1 MQVIRRDS
9 AGPEVEDVQRRLADL
24 ALDIGSDDRGVFDAG
39 TEAAVRAFQQGRG
52 LVADG
57 VVGPDTW
64 RILVEAGYDLG
75 DRTLY
80 ARHPMLRGDDVRELQ
95 SRLNHLGFDAGNM
108 DGIYGP
114 DTERAVRDFQLNV
127 GLPVD
132 GIAGSDTLSA
142 LRRLHRQHQSA
153 PAVAVK
159 EREGL
164 RRGRQG
170 SLVGVRLLVDPA
182 HGPSD
187 PGVVGPDGTPEHEIA
202 WQLANRVVGRLI
214 ALGGQ
219 AILSRGPSN
228 TPSPSRRARLANDE
242 GVELVVS
249 LHLNGLASPNA
260 CGAAAYYFGTA
271 QSRSEAG
278 CELAERA
285 VDALAA
291 ATGAPNCRAHP
302 AASTILRETRA
313 PAVVVEPGFLTHPDE
328 GLRLADSE
336 YQDTIAD
343 ALIGALDAY
352 VRGG

>member
-1 MQVIRRDS
+1 MQVIRRGS

-24 ALDIGSDDRGVFDAG
+24 GLDVGSDDRGVFEAH
-39 TEAAVRAFQQGRG
+39 TEGAVRAFQQARG

-64 RILVEAGYDLG
+64 RVLVEAGYDLG

-80 ARHPMLRGDDVRELQ
+80 ARHPMLRGDDARELQ
-95 SRLNHLGFDAGNM
+95 SRLNHLGFDAGNI

-114 DTERAVRDFQLNV
+114 DTEGAVRDFQLNV

-132 GIAGSDTLSA
+132 GIAGAETLSA

-153 PAVAVK
+153 PAVSVK

-164 RRGRQG
+164 RRGRRG
-170 SLVGVRLLVDPA
+170 SLVGVRVLIDPA
-182 HGPSD
+182 HGPDD

-249 LHLNGLASPNA
+249 LHLNGLTSPSA
-260 CGAAAYYFGTA
+260 CGVAGYYFGTDR
-271 QSRSEAG
+271 SSSEAG
-278 CELAERA
+278 RELADRA
-285 VDALAA
+285 VDAVAA

-313 PAVVVEPGFLTHPDE
+313 PAFVLEPGFLTHPQE
-328 GLRLADSE
+328 GLRLADAD
-336 YQDTIAD
+336 YQDTVAD
-343 ALIGALDAY
+343 ALILALDAY
-352 VRGG
+352 VRGN